1 MKEVKNDEELIMTT
15 LQEIVKVIEEAK
27 IKERGEGSVLYI
39 EAYSKTEGSSE
50 NLFVCKVKT
59 LEYRIFRKLREKLKI
74 YIEKFK
80 NSYEKSLK
88 RYCEEVKE
96 LVR

>member
-1 MKEVKNDEELIMTT
+1 MREVKNDEELIMTT

-27 IKERGEGSVLYI
+27 IKEMGEGSVLYI
-39 EAYSKTEGSSE
+39 EAYSETEKSSK

-80 NSYEKSLK
+80 NSYEKTLK